1 MIIQAEREQL
11 DADVLI
17 RLAARS
23 GHKSRLSGGLYGGL
37 IDLKGQPAHLEEN
50 HDFVADCCRYQEG
63 ILSEATL
70 KKKYHYTD
78 EEAIEAEKI
87 RRIRTGQQ
95 KRECAQQSVTKAP
108 DIMSTIMLD
117 ANVSPRHRID
127 SAQALDAFAATRPEG
142 VPAADRFQITINLG
156 GDSDVLRF
164 NKSINIDPN
173 DTDPNDTNHAPQGLL
188 PRTCRRSALS

>member
-1 MIIQAEREQL
+1 MG
-11 DADVLI
+11 DV
-17 RLAARS
+17 
-23 GHKSRLSGGLYGGL
+23 

-50 HDFVADCCRYQEG
+50 HDFIADCCRYQEG

-78 EEAIEAEKI
+78 DVWASLGDNEVLIEAIEAEKI

-95 KRECAQQSVTKAP
+95 KRERAQQSVTKAP

-117 ANVSPRHRID
+117 ASVSPRHRID
-127 SAQALDAFAATRPEG
+127 SAKALDAFAATRPES

-173 DTDPNDTNHAPQGLL
+173 DTDPNDTNPAPQGLL
-188 PRTCRRSALS
+188 PAAITN